1 MRMGKA
7 VTRHPN
13 LFVVLGEEL
22 STQEIEQMTA
32 SLYREFRVSPKPESF
47 RNKILFL
54 LKDGEEILAMAG
66 LWEVAPFVFDGK
78 SYTVNAL
85 VEVVANVKNSGYGKR
100 VVCAIHDYLLA
111 KNLTGFGFCAPKTSE
126 FYKKCGFSIAEGIT
140 NRFIYRHGGKDIT
153 NQDGQII
160 FYLDNSDEFMHN
172 VQSNSDKEVL
182 IPNQDLW

>member
-1 MRMGKA
+1 MGKA

-47 RNKILFL
+47 RNKIFFL

-78 SYTVNAL
+78 SYTVHAL

-126 FYKKCGFSIAEGIT
+126 FYKKCGFEIARGIT
-140 NRFIYRHGGKDIT
+140 SRFIYQSDGKDIT

-160 FYLDNSDEFMHN
+160 FYIDNSEELMKN
-172 VQSNSDKEVL
+172 VAARPQLHILLPTQE
-182 IPNQDLW
+182 LW